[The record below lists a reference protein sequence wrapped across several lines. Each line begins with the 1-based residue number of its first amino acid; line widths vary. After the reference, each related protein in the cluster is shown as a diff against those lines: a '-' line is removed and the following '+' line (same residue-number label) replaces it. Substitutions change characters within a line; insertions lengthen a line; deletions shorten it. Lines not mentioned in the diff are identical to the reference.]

1 MTIDIILA
9 GVPKGEDYWGPKED
23 RSYYAT
29 FYTGAK
35 NEDSRFLVEV
45 RQSGEKPY
53 CYYNYLK
60 YNTIDSETRGGGF
73 FCLALRTD
81 MYCKDVVKVYHFLD
95 IIFNRYILNSFLQAT
110 PHGLR
115 YQITSFDTKIQDIQ
129 VMQNVM
135 IDLLQKSLSSIDFV
149 AFDSSF
155 SLKKIPGAEVNFS
168 DCTKENLLAAIKKYA
183 SISLSTTAWLNRE
196 RNAQQT
202 FESRLANSVATK
214 EQEMANIQNELNQ
227 KQSLCVK
234 LQAEVNERDS
244 QIQQLKNEIKTKD
257 AELKQVSIRKDVSQ
271 IIAQIKE
278 PIARLASYTGF
289 PSQSVRQD
297 SDSQR
302 EEQEREDPSFFQ
314 TVITKALPILN
325 LIVLL
330 GIGGYLYYSA
340 NNKFGINDNTF
351 LLLSIEEKLSNLESS
366 KEQPSVVEPEI
377 DVISASGQEE
387 MSASL
392 DFSKMKIDI
401 KGYTGSGP
409 LISNKEYIVRIIN
422 PAKSGEWNISGCEV
436 LSKDA
441 DQARIKLLKTS
452 VVDIRYIIDGQ
463 VAKQRSVPK
472 Q

>member
-95 IIFNRYILNSFLQAT
+95 IIFNRYILNGILQAT
-110 PHGLR
+110 PQGLR
-115 YQITSFDTKIQDIQ
+115 YQITRFDTKTQDIQ
-129 VMQNVM
+129 VMQKVM
-135 IDLLQKSLSSIDFV
+135 IDFLQMSLTGNDFA

-155 SLKKIPGAEVNFS
+155 SMKKVPGAEVNFS

-196 RNAQQT
+196 RTAQQT
-202 FESRLANSVATK
+202 FESRLANSVAIK
-214 EQEMANIQNELNQ
+214 EQEMANLQNELSQ
-227 KQSLCVK
+227 KQSLCTK
-234 LQAEVNERDS
+234 LQADVSERDK
-244 QIQQLKNEIKTKD
+244 QILLLNNEIKAKE

-289 PSQSVRQD
+289 SSQSVRQD
-297 SDSQR
+297 SYSQS
-302 EEQEREDPSFFQ
+302 EEQEREDSSILQ
-314 TVITKALPILN
+314 TIVTKALPILN

-330 GIGGYLYYSA
+330 GIGGYMYYSA
-340 NNKFGINDNTF
+340 NNKFGIKDNTSM
-351 LLLSIEEKLSNLESS
+351 LQSIEKTLSNLET
-366 KEQPSVVEPEI
+366 KGVPTVVDQKADDISGLVPEEAI
-377 DVISASGQEE
+377 
-387 MSASL
+387 SL

-401 KGYTGSGP
+401 KEYSGYGP
-409 LISNKEYIVRIIN
+409 LNENTIYTIKIIN

-441 DQARIKLLKTS
+441 DQAKIKLLKS
-452 VVDIRYIIDGQ
+452 GDVDIRYVIDGKI
-463 VAKQRSVPK
+463 AKQRIIPK

>member
-45 RQSGEKPY
+45 RQSGEKTY

-95 IIFNRYILNSFLQAT
+95 IIFNRYILNGILQAT
-110 PHGLR
+110 PQGLR
-115 YQITSFDTKIQDIQ
+115 YQITRFDTKTQDIQ
-129 VMQNVM
+129 VMQKVM
-135 IDLLQKSLSSIDFV
+135 IDFLQMSLTGNDFA

-155 SLKKIPGAEVNFS
+155 SMKKVPGAEVNFS

-202 FESRLANSVATK
+202 FESRLANSVAIK
-214 EQEMANIQNELNQ
+214 EQEMANLQNELSQ
-227 KQSLCVK
+227 KQSLCTK
-234 LQAEVNERDS
+234 LQADVSERDK
-244 QIQQLKNEIKTKD
+244 QILLLNNEIKAKE

-289 PSQSVRQD
+289 SSQSVRQD
-297 SDSQR
+297 SYSQR
-302 EEQEREDPSFFQ
+302 EEQEREDSSIMQ
-314 TVITKALPILN
+314 GIVTKALPILN

-351 LLLSIEEKLSNLESS
+351 LLQSIEEKLATLESA
-366 KEQPSVVEPEI
+366 EVQPSVVESKTEDIP
-377 DVISASGQEE
+377 VSGVEE
-387 MSASL
+387 KSVSL
-392 DFSKMKIDI
+392 DFSEMRIDI
-401 KGYTGSGP
+401 KEYTGSGP
-409 LISNKEYIVRIIN
+409 LIIDKEYIVRVIN
-422 PAKSGEWNISGCEV
+422 PAKSGEWNITGCEV
-436 LSKDA
+436 LSKNA
-441 DQARIKLLKTS
+441 DQARIKLVKPGD
-452 VVDIRYIIDGQ
+452 VDIRYMIDGQ
-463 VAKQRSVPK
+463 VAKQRNVPK